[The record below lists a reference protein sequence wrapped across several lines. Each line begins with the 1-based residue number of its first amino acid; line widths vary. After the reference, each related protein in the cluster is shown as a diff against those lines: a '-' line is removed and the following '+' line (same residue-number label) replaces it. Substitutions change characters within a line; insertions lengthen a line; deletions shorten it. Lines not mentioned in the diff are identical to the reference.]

1 MRVVPALLVLVAG
14 CIAAEPG
21 QGVMTESTQ
30 RKACTDLEGLSFQG
44 HIENSQLVA
53 FNPDDAEYSIYVETA
68 ADGAQSMGL
77 AQCISTGQTT
87 IIYLDGAI
95 DRYSARVDVRPG
107 APQTYLRWTDGS
119 TLVAY

>member
-1 MRVVPALLVLVAG
+1 MRAVPALLVLLAG
-14 CIAAEPG
+14 CIAAESG
-21 QGVMTESTQ
+21 QGVTTENTQ
-30 RKACTDLEGLSFQG
+30 RKACADLEGLSFQG

-68 ADGAQSMGL
+68 ADGTQSMGL

-87 IIYLDGAI
+87 IIYLDGAT

-107 APQTYLRWTDGS
+107 TPQTYLRWADGS
-119 TLVAY
+119 TLVSY